1 MLQRHAIPKSTTFL
15 IVLFC
20 MQYGTSCEAVLPMG
34 SILFEDHGFA
44 KKCFVQT
51 DVALLSTRLKFQD
64 LLINGFRADL
74 MSDEGVTA
82 VIKYFYGVSQIIE
95 KMSQDDV
102 QQLVQKSFHDFLG
115 RWVWALRWC

>member
-44 KKCFVQT
+44 KKCFVQN

-64 LLINGFRADL
+64 LLFNDFGVDM

-82 VIKYFYGVSQIIE
+82 IIKYFYGVNQIIE
-95 KMSQDDV
+95 AASEEEV
-102 QQLVQKSFHDFLG
+102 QQLVQKSFYDLLG
-115 RWVWALRWC
+115 R